1 MLPQWLEIVLALSA
15 LAGPAVAGY
24 LGVKAGMAVHSE
36 QIKQLQME
44 VVSLRS
50 AKHDH
55 ASFLTRHEM
64 DLEHIK
70 RKLGMGS

>member
-1 MLPQWLEIVLALSA
+1 MLPQWLEYVLALSA
-15 LAGPAVAGY
+15 LAGPAIAGY
-24 LGVKAGMAVHSE
+24 WGVKMGMAVHAE
-36 QIKQLQME
+36 QIKQLQSE
-44 VVSLRS
+44 VVALRS

-55 ASFLTRHEM
+55 ASFITRHEM